1 MRQWLD
7 KLSDAIPDRLSQKL
21 SDALP
26 DRLGQ
31 RLSDALPDRLGQKL
45 SDALPDRL
53 SQAFPMERR
62 SRRTG
67 LGTGLGLVGV
77 GLGAG
82 FMYFF
87 DPDTGARRR
96 ALLRARLEGLARR
109 TSEAVDDASR
119 QMKSRARE
127 MMPSRGSTSP
137 GEARP
142 S

>member
-21 SDALP
+21 
-26 DRLGQ
+26 G
-31 RLSDALPDRLGQKL
+31 
-45 SDALPDRL
+45 DALPDRL
-53 SQAFPMERR
+53 SQALPMERR
-62 SRRTG
+62 SPRRTG

-96 ALLRARLEGLARR
+96 AQLRARLEGLARR

-119 QMKSRARE
+119 QMKTRARE
-127 MMPSRGSTSP
+127 VMPSRASTSP